1 MRGEDPGGYE
11 TIVRQAVREIQRR
24 LNDSPDF
31 RELAAA
37 AYLSPFHFHRLFHAM
52 VGESPRELARRLLL
66 ERAAVAAFYDDPET
80 VPDAELRAIAAVF
93 VGEQTGIGE
102 LEEVWLPAGRYLVAE
117 HVGHPSGLPQ
127 AWDRVYR
134 EHIPASGHTS
144 REGTR
149 FEVYRSGDHSDPD
162 AMRTQLYAPIA

>member
-1 MRGEDPGGYE
+1 LGKRTASLGLTDAPM
-11 TIVRQAVREIQRR
+11 
-24 LNDSPDF
+24 
-31 RELAAA
+31 
-37 AYLSPFHFHRLFHAM
+37 
-52 VGESPRELARRLLL
+52 
-66 ERAAVAAFYDDPET
+66 VAAFYDDPET
-80 VPDAELRAIAAVF
+80 VPEAELRAIAGVL
-93 VGEQTGIGE
+93 VGEGTGIGD

-117 HVGHPSGLPQ
+117 HVGHPSGLPE

-134 EHIPASGHTS
+134 EHIPARGHSS